1 MEAIYSVLMIL
12 LGLILRVGLPIAI
25 TLLAAFLLHKLDAR
39 WQAEAELE
47 MGTQVKD
54 EMPCWKDL
62 GLPIEQIKLR
72 TTVTDPPCWQTH
84 RIANGR
90 LRETCLS
97 CEVFLDAPVPTST
110 SHVHIEIQ

>member
-12 LGLILRVGLPIAI
+12 LGVVLRVALPIALTI
-25 TLLAAFLLHKLDAR
+25 LAASLLHKLDAR

-47 MGTQVKD
+47 LETQAKD

-72 TTVTDPPCWQTH
+72 TTVTDQPCWQTH
-84 RIANGR
+84 RTANGR

-97 CEVFLDAPVPTST
+97 CEVFFDAPVPAST